1 MAMVAVAVIGLV
13 GWGVPTYSR
22 RHDAPDSLPRP
33 HATLHEI
40 VRDFRSLI
48 DDTEVA
54 LAFYGAIVYL
64 AVISALESQTQPPA
78 AAAAISAVVA
88 TATVL
93 YLAHVFAALVPKSA
107 RAGRLHAPDLW
118 AALRHDVPLLASA
131 LVPSAPLLL
140 AARDVI
146 SLETGY
152 RFSVRLTLAMLF
164 ALAVT
169 LSRRE
174 GLRWKRALVAGVVI
188 IAVTVG
194 VIWLESHVH

>member
-1 MAMVAVAVIGLV
+1 
-13 GWGVPTYSR
+13 VP
-22 RHDAPDSLPRP
+22 
-33 HATLHEI
+33 
-40 VRDFRSLI
+40 DFRSLI
-48 DDTEVA
+48 DDTEVT

-64 AVISALESQTQPPA
+64 ALISALESQTQPPA

-93 YLAHVFAALVPKSA
+93 YMAHVFAALVPKWA
-107 RAGRLHAPDLW
+107 RAGRLHLPDLW

-131 LVPSAPLLL
+131 LVPSAPLVL

-188 IAVTVG
+188 IGVTVG
-194 VIWLESHVH
+194 VIWLESRVH